1 MELSLPNLDALSLDR
16 PALLGVLN
24 LTPDSFSDGGSYTDI
39 DAAVTAAA
47 WMVDD
52 GADMIDIGGEST
64 RPGAPRV
71 DADEQSRRV
80 LPILERLADH
90 VDTPLSVDTTQ
101 RAVAEKALDA
111 GAAMVNDVSAGRDD
125 PQLLELVAERGTPI
139 VLMHMLG
146 EPATMQNDPQ
156 YGDVVTEVRDFLL
169 ERMDAAVAAGASP
182 SQVVIDPGIGFG
194 KTTEHNLAL
203 LQRLDTLVAT
213 GQPVMLGASRK
224 RFIGQITGQDL
235 AAQRAAGTAGT
246 TAIGVMAGV
255 QMFRVHDVAVN
266 RQAADVAHAVRTGRA
281 DG

>member
-266 RQAADVAHAVRTGRA
+266 RQAADVAHAVRIGRA
-281 DG
+281 DA